1 MRHLRYV
8 WMIVMCL
15 LLSAVTV
22 AGQPFLR
29 AEAEEAE
36 RPNVVDEVGLLT
48 DTEKGALSAEIKEIS
63 QKQSC
68 DIVIVAVPNE
78 QLNGQNIRD
87 YADDYFDYNGYGIG
101 DDASGILLM
110 LSMDE
115 DGHGNYWISTCGYGI
130 TAFTDAGI
138 SYIGNAIVP
147 YLKDKDYAGAF
158 DVFAEQCDEFLT
170 KARKGT
176 PYDVDEMPKE
186 PFKWDVVLYMALV
199 AGFVTGFIVVTTMK
213 AKLKTVRPAKAAANY
228 IRAGSM
234 RLTRKSDIYLY
245 RNVTRRARPKETS
258 SSGGGGGGSSVH
270 RSSSGRSHGGGG
282 GSF

>member
-22 AGQPFLR
+22 AGRPFLC

-48 DTEKGALSAEIKEIS
+48 DAEKGALSAEIKEIS

-110 LSMDE
+110 LSMDK

-147 YLKDKDYAGAF
+147 YLKEKDYAGAF

-186 PFKWDVVLYMALV
+186 PFKWDMVLYMSLV
-199 AGFVTGFIVVTTMK
+199 AGVVTGFIVVTTMK

>member
-1 MRHLRYV
+1 MKCFRYV

-15 LLSAVTV
+15 FLSTVTV
-22 AGQPFLR
+22 AGQSFVR

-48 DTEKGALSAEIKEIS
+48 DTEKGTLSAEIKEIS

-68 DIVIVAVPNE
+68 DIVIVVVPAK

-87 YADDYFDYNGYGIG
+87 YADDYFDYNGYGVG
-101 DDASGILLM
+101 SDDSGILLM

-115 DGHGNYWISTCGYGI
+115 DGHGKYWMSTYGYGI

-138 SYIGNAIVP
+138 DYIGEAIVP
-147 YLKDKDYAGAF
+147 YLKEKDYVETF
-158 DVFAEQCDEFLT
+158 NVFAKQCDEFLT
-170 KARKGT
+170 MARKGT
-176 PYDVDEMPKE
+176 PYDVDNMPKE
-186 PFKWDVVLYMALV
+186 PFEWGMKLMIALV
-199 AGFVTGFIVVTTMK
+199 AGIVIGFIVVSTMK
-213 AKLKTVRPAKAAANY
+213 AKLKTVQPAKSAANY

-234 RLTRKSDIYLY
+234 HLTRQSDIFLY
-245 RNVTRRARPKETS
+245 RNVTRHARPKETS
-258 SSGGGGGGSSVH
+258 GSGGGGGSSVH
-270 RSSSGRSHGGGG
+270 TSSSGRSHGGGG